1 MKPDFYT
8 KSVLTVIASCLVY
21 FVVQDITPIKDAHA
35 QSGGVVDV
43 NIVKI
48 DGVAGEV
55 FFDGTAGQD
64 RQVGLAQIVEKAA
77 GCVSNSG

>member
-8 KSVLTVIASCLVY
+8 KSVLTVIASSLVY
-21 FVVQDITPIKDAHA
+21 FVVQDITPIKEAHA

-48 DGVAGEV
+48 DGSSIRYSTSALPVRIA
-55 FFDGTAGQD
+55 
-64 RQVGLAQIVEKAA
+64 K
-77 GCVSNSG
+77 

>member
-1 MKPDFYT
+1 MKPDLYT

-21 FVVQDITPIKDAHA
+21 FVVQDVVPIKEANA

-48 DGVAGEV
+48 DGKY
-55 FFDGTAGQD
+55 
-64 RQVGLAQIVEKAA
+64 L
-77 GCVSNSG
+77 NSSYASLPVRIAK

>member
-21 FVVQDITPIKDAHA
+21 FVAQDVAPIKDAHA
-35 QSGGVVDV
+35 QAGAVVDV

-48 DGVAGEV
+48 DGSSVRYAS
-55 FFDGTAGQD
+55 
-64 RQVGLAQIVEKAA
+64 AA
-77 GCVSNSG
+77 LPVKIAK